1 MKKKNFAYVAMATT
15 VSATSVLG
23 YSTNVSSA
31 ENKNNSLPIVFNIG
45 KFAGEEIGSLDI
57 EVKEN
62 DSEFKSMH
70 NRDNLFTLNYDENNR
85 YVVRVSVHDKKW
97 TSDEYEITFKKYDNG
112 YAIPITKNLKTGKIV
127 EGEFP
132 EITIRKK
139 ENGSVP
145 IIPENPNKNDLPS
158 NQDKENNPSSESD
171 KNKTNAKISLDS
183 FKVRVLKNNAPMTDA
198 KLSFSE
204 IDMKAKIQ
212 LPNIIQQNIP
222 VDEKGEHSFS
232 GMKPNTTYEIRV
244 NTKNIKLDRESVRFS
259 TDSNKKIVVVDGL
272 KVTNASQGTFVFNAV
287 DKNDTSF
294 KTVRFDQLDVKDKD
308 GKPVEGVEIT
318 ANTISPNL
326 ASYKNVKSDKNGKL
340 IFELE
345 GSPEGRPYTL
355 CVSKNAQFEWE
366 FKPDSID
373 IMVYSNGHVDVLK
386 SNNNPNTSKT
396 FVVTRNDVTY
406 LKKEFKDKIEQAK
419 KLISSPDYTEA
430 SKIALKNAL
439 TASEEEAAKPETT
452 PFYVKIFINKLDE
465 GMKALVK
472 VNNTKPKDPKDT
484 KKPKDTVKPNFPKD
498 SKKKLDNPTSKD
510 SKKTQIKSSRIGGS
524 DRIETS
530 VLLSKQKFTNAE
542 TVIIASANNFS
553 DALSASALA
562 NKYKAPILL
571 ANHDKVSKSVLD
583 EVKRLGAKK
592 VIVVGGE
599 SSISENVANTL
610 KSSVNIERLAGN
622 NRYETSRKIA
632 EKLMN
637 NGMDK
642 ALILVD
648 GRNYPDALSSSALVH
663 KNNAPILLVSD
674 TADARENIEFAKKS
688 NRLPKIIVGGTNSV
702 GKDIESQVS
711 NTTRIS
717 GTDRYETSR
726 KIADMALSK
735 GANVYLSTGRN
746 YADAVASGGVI
757 GLEKSSLV
765 LVDENNSNISNIKNK
780 FEPKS
785 VTVIGG
791 VNSISNKLLMDL
803 IK

>member
-70 NRDNLFTLNYDENNR
+70 NRDNLFTLNYDENNK

-345 GSPEGRPYTL
+345 GSRSGRPYTL

-373 IMVYSNGHVDVLK
+373 IMVYSDGYVHVIK

-396 FVVTRNDVTY
+396 FIVTRNDVTY

-472 VNNTKPKDPKDT
+472 VNNNKPKDPKDT
-484 KKPKDTVKPNFPKD
+484 KKPKDIVKPNYPKD

-542 TVIIASANNFS
+542 TVIIASANNFP

>member
-31 ENKNNSLPIVFNIG
+31 ESLSYFSVFFTSNG
-45 KFAGEEIGSLDI
+45 KPFMEPFLFEIWSEGKIIESKIISGGMLFKELDPKKTYTIKVSNDDKQWTSKEYEVTFKKDELNGTIPVFKEIGSNVFLDSTNPKI
-57 EVKEN
+57 EIIKKENKTDSETNVPGNPIEN
-62 DSEFKSMH
+62 DSSIDK
-70 NRDNLFTLNYDENNR
+70 
-85 YVVRVSVHDKKW
+85 DKKDS
-97 TSDEYEITFKKYDNG
+97 T
-112 YAIPITKNLKTGKIV
+112 P
-127 EGEFP
+127 
-132 EITIRKK
+132 K
-139 ENGSVP
+139 ENT
-145 IIPENPNKNDLPS
+145 PNK
-158 NQDKENNPSSESD
+158 EVY
-171 KNKTNAKISLDS
+171 LDS
-183 FKVRVLKNNAPMTDA
+183 LKIRVIKNNAPMTDA

-222 VDEKGEHSFS
+222 VDAKGEHSFS

-272 KVTNASQGTFVFNAV
+272 KVTNANQGTFVFNAV
-287 DKNDTSF
+287 DKNDTSL

-340 IFELE
+340 SFELE

-386 SNNNPNTSKT
+386 PNNNPNTSKT

-406 LKKEFKDKIEQAK
+406 LKKEFKDKIAQAK

-430 SKIALKNAL
+430 SKITLKDAL

-472 VNNTKPKDPKDT
+472 VNNG
-484 KKPKDTVKPNFPKD
+484 KPKDTVKPSYPKD
-498 SKKKLDNPTSKD
+498 SKKKIDNPTSKD
-510 SKKTQIKSSRIGGS
+510 SKKAQIKSSRIGGS

-542 TVIIASANNFS
+542 TVIIASANNFP

-571 ANHDKVSKSVLD
+571 ANYDKVSKSVLD
-583 EVKRLGAKK
+583 EIKRLGAKR

-599 SSISENVANTL
+599 SSISENVVNTL
-610 KSSVNIERLAGN
+610 KPSVNIERLAGN

-663 KNNAPILLVSD
+663 KNNAPILLVSN
-674 TADARENIEFAKKS
+674 TADAKENIEFAKKS

-735 GANVYLSTGRN
+735 GVNVYLSTGRN

-757 GLEKSSLV
+757 ALEKSSLV

>member
-1 MKKKNFAYVAMATT
+1 
-15 VSATSVLG
+15 
-23 YSTNVSSA
+23 
-31 ENKNNSLPIVFNIG
+31 
-45 KFAGEEIGSLDI
+45 
-57 EVKEN
+57 
-62 DSEFKSMH
+62 
-70 NRDNLFTLNYDENNR
+70 
-85 YVVRVSVHDKKW
+85 
-97 TSDEYEITFKKYDNG
+97 
-112 YAIPITKNLKTGKIV
+112 
-127 EGEFP
+127 
-132 EITIRKK
+132 
-139 ENGSVP
+139 
-145 IIPENPNKNDLPS
+145 
-158 NQDKENNPSSESD
+158 
-171 KNKTNAKISLDS
+171 
-183 FKVRVLKNNAPMTDA
+183 
-198 KLSFSE
+198 
-204 IDMKAKIQ
+204 
-212 LPNIIQQNIP
+212 
-222 VDEKGEHSFS
+222 
-232 GMKPNTTYEIRV
+232 
-244 NTKNIKLDRESVRFS
+244 
-259 TDSNKKIVVVDGL
+259 
-272 KVTNASQGTFVFNAV
+272 
-287 DKNDTSF
+287 
-294 KTVRFDQLDVKDKD
+294 
-308 GKPVEGVEIT
+308 
-318 ANTISPNL
+318 
-326 ASYKNVKSDKNGKL
+326 
-340 IFELE
+340 
-345 GSPEGRPYTL
+345 
-355 CVSKNAQFEWE
+355 
-366 FKPDSID
+366 
-373 IMVYSNGHVDVLK
+373 
-386 SNNNPNTSKT
+386 
-396 FVVTRNDVTY
+396 
-406 LKKEFKDKIEQAK
+406 
-419 KLISSPDYTEA
+419 
-430 SKIALKNAL
+430 
-439 TASEEEAAKPETT
+439 
-452 PFYVKIFINKLDE
+452 
-465 GMKALVK
+465 MKALVK
-472 VNNTKPKDPKDT
+472 VNNGKPKDPKDT
-484 KKPKDTVKPNFPKD
+484 KKPKDTVKPSYPKD
-498 SKKKLDNPTSKD
+498 SKKKIDNPTSKD
-510 SKKTQIKSSRIGGS
+510 SKKAQIKRSRIGGS

-542 TVIIASANNFS
+542 TVIIASANNFP

-583 EVKRLGAKK
+583 EIKRLGAKR

-599 SSISENVANTL
+599 SSISENVVNTL

-663 KNNAPILLVSD
+663 KNNAPILLVSN

-757 GLEKSSLV
+757 ALEKSSLV

>member
-31 ENKNNSLPIVFNIG
+31 DDIQKKSELLSIFFTINGQDFTNETIVEIKNEG
-45 KFAGEEIGSLDI
+45 KLIKKTTINNGVLSEKYDPDKIYTIKIS
-57 EVKEN
+57 N
-62 DSEFKSMH
+62 DDS
-70 NRDNLFTLNYDENNR
+70 
-85 YVVRVSVHDKKW
+85 KW
-97 TSDEYEITFKKYDNG
+97 ASDEYEISFQKKYDDL
-112 YAIPITKNLKTGKIV
+112 YHEHTYQPILKNLYTNSTNTESVLNIEVFQKRDKPNSKPDISGKTDQNNSTLNRNNIPK
-127 EGEFP
+127 EP
-132 EITIRKK
+132 KK
-139 ENGSVP
+139 
-145 IIPENPNKNDLPS
+145 DRT
-158 NQDKENNPSSESD
+158 NNEL
-171 KNKTNAKISLDS
+171 TLDS
-183 FKVRVLKNNAPMTDA
+183 LKIKVLKDNVPMTDA

-272 KVTNASQGTFVFNAV
+272 KVTNANQGTFVFKAV
-287 DKNDTSF
+287 DKNDTSL

-355 CVSKNAQFEWE
+355 CVSKNAQFEWK

-373 IMVYSNGHVDVLK
+373 IMVYSNGHIDVL
-386 SNNNPNTSKT
+386 SPNNNPDTSKT

-406 LKKEFKDKIEQAK
+406 LKKEFKDKIAQAK

-472 VNNTKPKDPKDT
+472 VNNAKPKDPKDT
-484 KKPKDTVKPNFPKD
+484 VKPNYPKD

-542 TVIIASANNFS
+542 TVIIASANNFP

-711 NTTRIS
+711 DTTRIS

-757 GLEKSSLV
+757 ALEKSSLV

>member
-31 ENKNNSLPIVFNIG
+31 ESLSYFSVFFTSNGKPFMEPFLFEIWSEGKIIESNTIRKGMLFKELDHKKTYTIKVSNDDKQWTSKEYEVTFKKNELNSTIPVFKEVGSDVFLDSENPRIEIIKKENKTDSETNVPGNPI
-45 KFAGEEIGSLDI
+45 
-57 EVKEN
+57 EN
-62 DSEFKSMH
+62 DSSIDK
-70 NRDNLFTLNYDENNR
+70 
-85 YVVRVSVHDKKW
+85 DKKDS
-97 TSDEYEITFKKYDNG
+97 T
-112 YAIPITKNLKTGKIV
+112 P
-127 EGEFP
+127 
-132 EITIRKK
+132 K
-139 ENGSVP
+139 ENM
-145 IIPENPNKNDLPS
+145 PNK
-158 NQDKENNPSSESD
+158 EVY
-171 KNKTNAKISLDS
+171 LDS
-183 FKVRVLKNNAPMTDA
+183 LKIRVLKNNAPMTDA

-272 KVTNASQGTFVFNAV
+272 KVTNANQGTFVFKAV

-396 FVVTRNDVTY
+396 FIVTRNDVTY

-419 KLISSPDYTEA
+419 KLINSPDYTEA
-430 SKIALKNAL
+430 SKIALKKAL

-465 GMKALVK
+465 GMKSLVK

-484 KKPKDTVKPNFPKD
+484 KKPKDTVKPNYPKD

-542 TVIIASANNFS
+542 TVIIASANNFP

-757 GLEKSSLV
+757 ALEKSSLV

>member
-1 MKKKNFAYVAMATT
+1 M
-15 VSATSVLG
+15 
-23 YSTNVSSA
+23 
-31 ENKNNSLPIVFNIG
+31 
-45 KFAGEEIGSLDI
+45 
-57 EVKEN
+57 
-62 DSEFKSMH
+62 
-70 NRDNLFTLNYDENNR
+70 
-85 YVVRVSVHDKKW
+85 
-97 TSDEYEITFKKYDNG
+97 
-112 YAIPITKNLKTGKIV
+112 
-127 EGEFP
+127 
-132 EITIRKK
+132 
-139 ENGSVP
+139 
-145 IIPENPNKNDLPS
+145 
-158 NQDKENNPSSESD
+158 
-171 KNKTNAKISLDS
+171 
-183 FKVRVLKNNAPMTDA
+183 
-198 KLSFSE
+198 
-204 IDMKAKIQ
+204 
-212 LPNIIQQNIP
+212 
-222 VDEKGEHSFS
+222 
-232 GMKPNTTYEIRV
+232 
-244 NTKNIKLDRESVRFS
+244 
-259 TDSNKKIVVVDGL
+259 
-272 KVTNASQGTFVFNAV
+272 
-287 DKNDTSF
+287 
-294 KTVRFDQLDVKDKD
+294 
-308 GKPVEGVEIT
+308 
-318 ANTISPNL
+318 
-326 ASYKNVKSDKNGKL
+326 KSDKNGKL

-373 IMVYSNGHVDVLK
+373 IMVYSSGHVDVIK
-386 SNNNPNTSKT
+386 SNNNQNISKT

-406 LKKEFKDKIEQAK
+406 LKKEFKDKIAQAK

-430 SKIALKNAL
+430 SKIALKNVL

-472 VNNTKPKDPKDT
+472 VNNGKPKDT
-484 KKPKDTVKPNFPKD
+484 KKPKDTVKPSYPKD
-498 SKKKLDNPTSKD
+498 SKKKIDNLTSKD
-510 SKKTQIKSSRIGGS
+510 SKKAQIKSSRIGGS

-542 TVIIASANNFS
+542 TVIIASANNFP

-583 EVKRLGAKK
+583 EIKRLGAKR

-599 SSISENVANTL
+599 SSISENVVNTL
-610 KSSVNIERLAGN
+610 KPSVNIERLAGN

-663 KNNAPILLVSD
+663 KNNAPILLVSN
-674 TADARENIEFAKKS
+674 TADAKENIEFAKKS

-711 NTTRIS
+711 NTSRIS

-757 GLEKSSLV
+757 ALEKSSLV